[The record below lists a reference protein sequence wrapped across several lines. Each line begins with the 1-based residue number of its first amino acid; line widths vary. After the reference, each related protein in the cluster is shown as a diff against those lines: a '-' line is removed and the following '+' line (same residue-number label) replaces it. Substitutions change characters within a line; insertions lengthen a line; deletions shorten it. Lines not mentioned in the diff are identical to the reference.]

1 MNEKIYTNDELK
13 EILTKV
19 IEDCT
24 KGLPGQIFWYT
35 EYNQPHSIIDQTLSE
50 VMHAAI
56 NQTLCGGTGGGG
68 QV

>member
-1 MNEKIYTNDELK
+1 M
-13 EILTKV
+13 

-24 KGLPGQIFWYT
+24 KGLPGQILWYT

-68 QV
+68 WDHVDNGRKQKFIICSS